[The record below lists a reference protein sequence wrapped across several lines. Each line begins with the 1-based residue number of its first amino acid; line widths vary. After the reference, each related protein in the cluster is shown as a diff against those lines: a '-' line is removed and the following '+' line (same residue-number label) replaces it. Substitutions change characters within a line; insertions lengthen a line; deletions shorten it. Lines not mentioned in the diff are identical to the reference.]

1 MVIDCCY
8 EYLSCYE
15 CLKRQSVRV
24 KVKNTKM
31 LYELQDSDGSDA
43 RMLQA
48 MSLALPTSCSYLKD

>member
-15 CLKRQSVRV
+15 CLKRQSVCV
-24 KVKNTKM
+24 KVKNTRM

-43 RMLQA
+43 RMQV
-48 MSLALPTSCSYLKD
+48 MSLALPTSCGYLKD